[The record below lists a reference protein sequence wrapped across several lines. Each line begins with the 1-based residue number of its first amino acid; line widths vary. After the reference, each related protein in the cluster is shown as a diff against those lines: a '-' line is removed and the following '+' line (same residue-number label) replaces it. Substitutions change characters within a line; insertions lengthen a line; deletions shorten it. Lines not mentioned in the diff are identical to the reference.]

1 MSTPVS
7 SAPVSSADVEAAA
20 DTTTTAAVE
29 RTTTTVPPTPVPLG
43 VRWTETTTLA
53 HGVKGIQGE
62 RLVQLGDELWAM
74 VDLLDATLTFVSRDG
89 GATFA
94 DVQIAPPQQG
104 STHVTGILRR
114 PDGGYLAYGSLG
126 TNCYSQDQLTEGYL
140 GFQIC
145 LRSTGMTWVSD
156 DGAAWEQIEPSG
168 LAGPGDSVFRLIGMV
183 STPSGYVAAA
193 TIASLDWHSR
203 LYTSPDGRAWT
214 LAREMRGEGTG
225 PMSIESLL
233 SDGANVMVLGAEH
246 TCAEP
251 QSANNGYQPDVDF
264 VFRPRVYVGTSA
276 DDLTLVPDVD
286 VPFVQLADP
295 NENDCAAL
303 DSFDRAQLPRV
314 ELGAQRVGDRIAL
327 VADPDPGTGD
337 RPSEDEQASGGRRQ
351 VAFLVAGA
359 WQATSID
366 QVPILDRDRTSSHV
380 VAAPGTPTGF
390 SIVEVDDGRRLQV
403 HARLTADSGDGV
415 PAFVAVEQ
423 PFVADSIGDVI
434 GVGTTLVAIG
444 DRTSTSGLSSTHPF
458 QVPRDVVLWTSVET
472 SGEPDSVC
480 DLAPGGSCRFGDLST
495 VAGYPDFSGR
505 DLAGVDLASADLGE
519 SNFDGAVLVGAV
531 MWSATGSAASFVG
544 ADLSGAQ
551 LQYGDLGSVAG
562 ADLSGANLTDA
573 RVDDATGAILVGAVL
588 RGTSLPLTAPTDL
601 VGALTAGVRLE
612 LSADHEWSLGG
623 LDLSDAS
630 IDAMFT
636 DARTTVRIVDLA
648 GSVLEW
654 ANFSRAD
661 LTGADVTGI
670 DLSKTVFDDASLC
683 PDGLPP
689 ATESYSGGCDR

>member
-264 VFRPRVYVGTSA
+264 VFRPRVRRHERRRSDARPRCGRTVRPAGRSERER
-276 DDLTLVPDVD
+276 LCRSRLVRPRT
-286 VPFVQLADP
+286 
-295 NENDCAAL
+295 AAAR
-303 DSFDRAQLPRV
+303 RARSPTCRGQD
-314 ELGAQRVGDRIAL
+314 RVGGRPRSGYWRPAL
-327 VADPDPGTGD
+327 
-337 RPSEDEQASGGRRQ
+337 RRR
-351 VAFLVAGA
+351 AGLR
-359 WQATSID
+359 W
-366 QVPILDRDRTSSHV
+366 P
-380 VAAPGTPTGF
+380 AAG
-390 SIVEVDDGRRLQV
+390 
-403 HARLTADSGDGV
+403 GV
-415 PAFVAVEQ
+415 P
-423 PFVADSIGDVI
+423 
-434 GVGTTLVAIG
+434 
-444 DRTSTSGLSSTHPF
+444 R
-458 QVPRDVVLWTSVET
+458 R
-472 SGEPDSVC
+472 
-480 DLAPGGSCRFGDLST
+480 R
-495 VAGYPDFSGR
+495 
-505 DLAGVDLASADLGE
+505 
-519 SNFDGAVLVGAV
+519 
-531 MWSATGSAASFVG
+531 
-544 ADLSGAQ
+544 
-551 LQYGDLGSVAG
+551 SVAG
-562 ADLSGANLTDA
+562 DLD
-573 RVDDATGAILVGAVL
+573 R
-588 RGTSLPLTAPTDL
+588 P
-601 VGALTAGVRLE
+601 
-612 LSADHEWSLGG
+612 
-623 LDLSDAS
+623 
-630 IDAMFT
+630 
-636 DARTTVRIVDLA
+636 
-648 GSVLEW
+648 
-654 ANFSRAD
+654 
-661 LTGADVTGI
+661 GAD
-670 DLSKTVFDDASLC
+670 
-683 PDGLPP
+683 PRP
-689 ATESYSGGCDR
+689 